1 MLSVNVR
8 YKQKLNHSPHTH
20 QSTMFLKP
28 LQRNYLISCLGMLLM
43 TACPSIAQLK
53 AERPNLVVVM
63 LGDSITHAGPWKSLF
78 PNTQIINRGI
88 SGYSTHDL
96 LREMSSTI
104 ALGPGKIFLM
114 IGINDLLRG
123 ASVEETFNR
132 YILILNALEK
142 SGAKVFVEATLEC
155 AREQC
160 GATVDAVRALNQ
172 RLKNTA
178 QERALTFIDLNP
190 GLTDQTRGLL
200 KLYTTD
206 GLHLTTLAYTYW
218 AKAIANMVREE

>member
-1 MLSVNVR
+1 
-8 YKQKLNHSPHTH
+8 
-20 QSTMFLKP
+20 MFIKP
-28 LQRNYLISCLGMLLM
+28 LQRSYLISCLGMLLM
-43 TACPSIAQLK
+43 TACPSSAQPR
-53 AERPNLVVVM
+53 AEHLNPVVVM
-63 LGDSITHAGPWKSLF
+63 LGDSITQAGPWKSLF
-78 PNTQIINRGI
+78 PKTQIINRGI

-96 LREMSSTI
+96 LREMPSTI
-104 ALGPGKIFLM
+104 ALRPEKIFLM

-123 ASVEETFNR
+123 ASVDEIFNR

-142 SGAKVFVEATLEC
+142 SGAKIFVEATLEC

-172 RLKNTA
+172 RLKNSA
-178 QERALTFIDLNP
+178 QERSLTFIDLNP
-190 GLTDQTRGLL
+190 GLTDQTQGLL

-218 AKAIANMVREE
+218 AKAIGNLVD